1 MPGTFTKCST
11 TSIVLLATIFF
22 ILYNYTQT
30 EPYIQTQTQTQKH
43 GPSIPPKLWYK
54 TGPKGLSD
62 QSETW
67 LRECLHKNP
76 LHDTQILTDETGDEY
91 VSYHYAHRP
100 DIVYTYLALQI
111 PILKADFLR
120 YLLLFAEGGVWSDLD
135 VSCEM
140 PIAEYIP
147 KEYQRADVGLVVGW
161 EFDVGWG
168 DNFIRQFASWT
179 IMARAGCVHLGVVID
194 EIVAAVRDKGLLF
207 GVGVD
212 GLTIEMVGDIIDLT
226 GPRRLTGGVLRSL
239 EMIRGEVVDMESISK
254 LMEPALVEDVLILP
268 GFAFA
273 ASSNN
278 YVNGSGVALVTH
290 HYAGSW
296 KNHHGG
302 EM

>member
-1 MPGTFTKCST
+1 MGTFNKSST
-11 TSIVLLATIFF
+11 TWIVLLTTILF
-22 ILYNYTQT
+22 ILYNYNREIPKTIT
-30 EPYIQTQTQTQKH
+30 P
-43 GPSIPPKLWYK
+43 IPPKLWYK
-54 TGPKGLSD
+54 TGPKGLND
-62 QSETW
+62 QSESW

-76 LHDTQILTDETGDEY
+76 FHDTQILTDETGDEY
-91 VSYHYAHRP
+91 VSLHYAHRP
-100 DIVYTYLALQI
+100 DIVYTYLGLQI

-135 VSCEM
+135 VSCEV
-140 PIAEYIP
+140 PIAEYVSR
-147 KEYQRADVGLVVGW
+147 EFRGADVGLVVGW

-194 EIVAAVRDKGLLF
+194 EIVAAVRAMALMW
-207 GVGVD
+207 GVGVE

-239 EMIRGEVVDMESISK
+239 ETIRNEPVDMQSISS
-254 LMEPALVEDVLILP
+254 LMEPVLVEDVLILP

-278 YVNGSGVALVTH
+278 YMNESGVALVTH

-296 KNHHGG
+296 KNHRGG

>member
-1 MPGTFTKCST
+1 MPTFTKCST
-11 TSIVLLATIFF
+11 TSMVILTTIMFM
-22 ILYNYTQT
+22 LYNYTR
-30 EPYIQTQTQTQKH
+30 EIPRISA
-43 GPSIPPKLWYK
+43 PIPPKLWYK

-62 QSETW
+62 QSESW

-76 LHDTQILTDETGDEY
+76 MHDTQILTDETGDEY
-91 VSYHYAHRP
+91 VSLHYAHRP
-100 DIVYTYLALQI
+100 DIVYTYLGLQI

-135 VSCEM
+135 VSCEV
-140 PIAEYIP
+140 PIAEYVAR
-147 KEYQRADVGLVVGW
+147 EYRHADVGLVVGW

-194 EIVAAVRDKGLLF
+194 EIVAAVRSKALVW
-207 GVGVD
+207 GVGVE

-239 EMIRGEVVDMESISK
+239 EKIRNEAVDMQSISS
-254 LMEPALVEDVLILP
+254 LMEPVLVEDVLILP

-278 YVNGSGVALVTH
+278 YINGSGVALVTH